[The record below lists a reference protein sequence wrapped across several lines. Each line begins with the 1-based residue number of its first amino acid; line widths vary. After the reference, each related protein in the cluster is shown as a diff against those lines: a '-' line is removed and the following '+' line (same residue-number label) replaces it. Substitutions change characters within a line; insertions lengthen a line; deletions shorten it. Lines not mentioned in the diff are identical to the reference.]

1 MIVKVIRRLGAW
13 LLIACV
19 FIILIPKSA
28 SAHAYVVKSNPAE
41 NETLKKA
48 PSVVKIEFDEDIQVS
63 SFNTLFVRDT
73 SGKRVDLKDAH
84 IDKKNKKI
92 LEAGLKENLKNG
104 LYSIQWKAISAD
116 GHPIQGVIPFR
127 IGLAEAGT
135 DDIKV
140 EEMGYVPQIDMI
152 MERGILYTSFSLF
165 IGVLLFNLILYKG
178 SVSQVQSRSKKI
190 IWISLFGIFISL
202 LFNLPLQAKINADV
216 SWLEAFDP
224 LLLKETLQL
233 SVFGYVW
240 ITQMALISTLM
251 IVTYF
256 AVKSER
262 VSSFKVWSIPI
273 VLFIGL
279 LVMKAFNSHAYG
291 LKFKEIAVVMDF
303 LHLFAASLWMGGLS
317 SIVLLLRKEADKW
330 TMYWDA
336 IKRFSPWATGAVIVI
351 LLTGLFNST
360 FFIPTIHSLFDTK
373 YGLALL
379 AKILLFVCMGI
390 LGIIHYVK
398 GRMRAQQRLGA
409 TVKVEFIIG
418 IIVFVIVA
426 FMTNVQTPPMPPTGP
441 FTESKQLDNGY
452 ELTLHVSPNKVGQN
466 TFHITL
472 KDENGQPV
480 TDMEQIV
487 LTTQSLDMN
496 MGKGS
501 FKVSAVS
508 PGEYEAEGMYINMTG
523 NWDIQVHGLTK
534 SLDSFDTDYKFI
546 VGGR

>member
-178 SVSQVQSRSKKI
+178 SASQVQSRSKKI

-351 LLTGLFNST
+351 LLTCLFNST